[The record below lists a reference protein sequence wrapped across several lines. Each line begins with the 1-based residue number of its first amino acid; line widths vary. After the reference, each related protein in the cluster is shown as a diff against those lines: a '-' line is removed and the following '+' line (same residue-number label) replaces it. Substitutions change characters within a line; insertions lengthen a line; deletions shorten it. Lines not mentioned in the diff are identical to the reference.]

1 MTTATATELE
11 ELAPG
16 TILQEVSWKVYRAL
30 RAREINDH
38 TRMTYLDG
46 TLILMSPQWIHERGE
61 RYLDFLVPHV
71 ALASGIPCDT
81 AGGTTLWLEDGRKRK
96 RKGLGKEPD
105 GSFYFGDNVERMMD
119 RDDIDLQV
127 DPPPDLAI
135 EIDNKAD
142 SELALPIYARLGVP
156 EVWRYHARRGTLWF
170 GRLADGAYE
179 SIDRSLGLPILT
191 PALVL
196 EVLAH
201 RKAARMSLTQW
212 MTFLPGWVQGLP
224 PVPAP

>member
-1 MTTATATELE
+1 MTSATAAEFE
-11 ELAPG
+11 EIAPG

-30 RAREINDH
+30 RAREINRH

-46 TLILMSPQWIHERGE
+46 TLILMSPQRIHDRSEH
-61 RYLDFLVPHV
+61 YLLLLVLQV
-71 ALASGIPCDT
+71 AVASGIPCDS

-105 GSFYFGDNVERMMD
+105 GSYYLGDNVERMMD
-119 RDDIDLQV
+119 NDDIDLEV

-156 EVWRYHARRGTLWF
+156 EVWRYHARRNTLWS
-170 GRLADGAYE
+170 GRLVDGKYE
-179 SIDRSLGLPILT
+179 SIDRSLALPVLT
-191 PALVL
+191 PVLVL
-196 EVLAH
+196 DALAH
-201 RKAARMSLTQW
+201 RKAARMSLVQW
-212 MTFLPGWVQGLP
+212 MAFLPGWARGLP
-224 PVPAP
+224 PFPTP